1 MRQSTPNESTSKMLE
16 LASSLDV
23 DINLLDPS
31 LCKSSNAFQDLEL
44 ASSLNFDGQILEL
57 PLASTN
63 SALRT
68 LNLPPSEFM
77 EMASNMRLEDL
88 FSLEAH

>member
-1 MRQSTPNESTSKMLE
+1 MLE

-31 LCKSSNAFQDLEL
+31 LYKNSSALQDLEL
-44 ASSLNFDGQILEL
+44 ASSLNFDGQILES
-57 PLASTN
+57 PLVSTN
-63 SALRT
+63 SDLPT
-68 LNLPPSEFM
+68 LNMPPSEFLA
-77 EMASNMRLEDL
+77 MANNMRLEDL